1 MSIEQKPL
9 VSIIMNCYNGEE
21 FLNEALESIFSQT
34 YPRFEVIFWDN
45 RSIDNSA
52 IIFKSK
58 KDKRFKYF
66 LAPKHTS
73 LGEARN
79 QAINKSMGELIA
91 FLDCDD
97 LWLPSKLEDQI
108 PLFQKTTVGIVIC
121 DTYYFNK
128 KRVIKQLYK
137 KKPPPTGKVF
147 SELLTNYFISLE
159 TAMIRKD
166 ALKDLDEWFDSRF
179 EVIEEFDLFV
189 RISFYW
195 ELEYVDK
202 VLAKWRVHKKSLT
215 WQQPELFPF
224 ETDLFIGKIIN
235 HHPKIEIDYQNELNI
250 LKANNSLDQ
259 ALIYWAKK
267 DKKSAFKL
275 IKKYLLKNKRVTLVY
290 LFIKIF
296 GYKLFSSFMNLRRGI
311 NGL

>member
-1 MSIEQKPL
+1 
-9 VSIIMNCYNGEE
+9 
-21 FLNEALESIFSQT
+21 
-34 YPRFEVIFWDN
+34 
-45 RSIDNSA
+45 
-52 IIFKSK
+52 
-58 KDKRFKYF
+58 
-66 LAPKHTS
+66 
-73 LGEARN
+73 
-79 QAINKSMGELIA
+79 
-91 FLDCDD
+91 
-97 LWLPSKLEDQI
+97 
-108 PLFQKTTVGIVIC
+108 
-121 DTYYFNK
+121 
-128 KRVIKQLYK
+128 
-137 KKPPPTGKVF
+137 
-147 SELLTNYFISLE
+147 
-159 TAMIRKD
+159 MIRKD

-215 WQQPELFPF
+215 WQKPELFPF

-250 LKANNSLDQ
+250 LKANNSVDQ

-275 IKKYLLKNKRVTLVY
+275 IKKYLLKNKRATLVY